1 MDSTIAVTER
11 LTARQRQLVDELVDL
26 FLAEGFA
33 RLTLDEVAARLGC
46 SKRTLY
52 ALADSKEQ
60 LAVRAVRFFFK
71 RATDQVES
79 AISRTRSP
87 ATKVTRYLEAV
98 AAALRPA
105 GPQFRQDLAQT
116 AATREVYEQNTAAAA
131 VRVRQLIDEG
141 IRAGAFRQVSASFV
155 GEVVTATMRRITSG
169 EIGRATG
176 LDDAQAYAE
185 LAHLVVAAVRR

>member
-1 MDSTIAVTER
+1 MESTFAVADH
-11 LTARQRQLVDELVDL
+11 LTTRQRQLCDELVDL
-26 FLAEGFA
+26 FLVEGFV

-60 LAVRAVRFFFK
+60 LAVRAVRFFF
-71 RATDQVES
+71 RRSTDQVES
-79 AISRTRSP
+79 AIARTRSP
-87 ATKVTRYLEAV
+87 AAKVTRYLEAV
-98 AAALRPA
+98 AEALRPA
-105 GPQFRQDLAQT
+105 GEEFRRDLAQT

-131 VRVRQLIDEG
+131 GRVRQLIDEG
-141 IRAGAFRQVSASFV
+141 IRAGAFRPVSAALV

-185 LAHLVVAAVRR
+185 LARLVVAAVRR